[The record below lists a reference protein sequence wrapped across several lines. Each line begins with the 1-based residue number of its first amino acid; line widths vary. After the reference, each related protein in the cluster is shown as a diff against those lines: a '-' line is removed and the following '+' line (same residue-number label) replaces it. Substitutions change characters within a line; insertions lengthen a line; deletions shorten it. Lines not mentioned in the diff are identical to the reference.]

1 MADAESEGPER
12 SEASVL
18 SFDLSECK
26 ELQQPQPIQAT
37 LCRKGVFAILKD
49 CPCKVQDLKVSK
61 TGKHGHAK
69 ANITGYDIITGKKL
83 VETVPGHTTMFAF
96 EPVKK
101 EYEVADIAEGQITAI
116 TAEGEEKVFP
126 LPEGE
131 VGDKLREEFK
141 TNQDKGGDQ
150 FFLIGVIYAPRMVGK
165 KWMAN
170 VLVESF
176 KAGKDKSASA

>member
-1 MADAESEGPER
+1 MADQENEGPVR
-12 SEASVL
+12 SEASIV
-18 SFDLSECK
+18 SYDLSECK

-37 LCRKGVFAILKD
+37 LCRKGVCAILKD

-69 ANITGYDIITGKKL
+69 ANITGYDIVTGKKL
-83 VETVPGHTTMFAF
+83 VETVPGHTTMFQF

-101 EYEVADIAEGQITAI
+101 EYEVADIVDNTITAI
-116 TAEGEEKVFP
+116 TPEGEEKSFP
-126 LPEGE
+126 LPDGE
-131 VGDKLREEFK
+131 VGSKLKEEFSANSEK
-141 TNQDKGGDQ
+141 SGDQ
-150 FFLIGVIYAPRMVGK
+150 FFLIGVLYAPRMVGK

-176 KAGKDKSASA
+176 KAGKDKSS